1 MVGLFMLPPTHADLP
16 DIIDAVRPSIV
27 GVGTAYPIRQPL
39 GDTRP
44 SQLHGTGFVVADG
57 TIIATN
63 LHVLP
68 ELLGNENNPT
78 LAVFIGRGSEAT
90 IRPAEVIAQDREHD
104 LALLKIQ
111 GAPLSA
117 MTIGDSDGVRE
128 GETIAFTG
136 FPIGAVL
143 GLYPVTHLG
152 IISSITPVAQPT
164 DNARSLS
171 PAQMRRMRSPFNVFQ
186 LDATAYPGNSG
197 SPVYRKSDGQVIGV
211 LNSVFIKE
219 SRESALENPSG
230 ISYAIPAVF
239 LKALLDSISN
249 PEN

>member
-1 MVGLFMLPPTHADLP
+1 MVGLFILPPTHADLP

-27 GVGTAYPIRQPL
+27 GVGTAYPIRQPI
-39 GDTRP
+39 GDTRA
-44 SQLHGTGFVVADG
+44 SQLYGTGFVVGDG

-68 ELLGNENNPT
+68 ELQGNENNQT
-78 LAVFIGRGSEAT
+78 LAVFVGRGSDAI
-90 IRPAEVIAQDREHD
+90 IRPAQLIAQDRIHD
-104 LALLKIQ
+104 LALLQIQ
-111 GAPLSA
+111 GVPLPA
-117 MTIGDSDGVRE
+117 MTIGDSEGVRE

-143 GLYPVTHLG
+143 GLFPVTHLG

-164 DNARSLS
+164 NNAGSLS

-230 ISYAIPAVF
+230 ISYAIPAIF
-239 LKALLDSISN
+239 LKTLLEGIADSAN
-249 PEN
+249 